1 MYLPVTIAIV
11 VTMALALIRG
21 LKGPTIFDR
30 VLALNMF
37 GTVTVMLLGVLSLA
51 VGRPD
56 FLDIAMIYA
65 LMNFIGTTAV
75 LKFFRYGDLGRSSHD
90 GEEPGR

>member
-1 MYLPVTIAIV
+1 MSNAIRT
-11 VTMALALIRG
+11 TMALALIRG
-21 LKGPTIFDR
+21 LCGPTIYDR
-30 VLALNMF
+30 ILALNMF
-37 GTVTVMLLGVLSLA
+37 GTVTVMLLAVLSLA

-75 LKFFRYGDLGRSSHD
+75 LKFFRYGDLGRGSHER
-90 GEEPGR
+90 EEPGQ

>member
-1 MYLPVTIAIV
+1 MYLAVTIAIV

-21 LKGPTIFDR
+21 LCGPTIYDR
-30 VLALNMF
+30 ILALNMF
-37 GTVTVMLLGVLSLA
+37 GTVTVMLLSVLALA

-65 LMNFIGTTAV
+65 LMNFIGTTAL
-75 LKFFRYGDLGRSSHD
+75 LKFFRYGDLGRS
-90 GEEPGR
+90 GPQQEKPGR

>member
-1 MYLPVTIAIV
+1 
-11 VTMALALIRG
+11 MALALIRG
-21 LKGPTIFDR
+21 LCGPTIYDR

-37 GTVTVMLLGVLSLA
+37 GTVTVMLLAVLSLA

-75 LKFFRYGDLGRSSHD
+75 LKFFRYGDLGRSSRD